1 MTFSECVKKL
11 HDYLTCGIIIA
22 AGSLTRIY
30 LHRKHVRSWLI
41 YSIRFRQRDN
51 NNNSQMVSD
60 QFELLSMIVL
70 NNLETVQV
78 PLKKAIEKQTN
89 LYSDDEHERDQ
100 NIQYDRDN
108 DSERIL
114 FKTNYDNQ
122 QTTLYCFPTYDC
134 LAKFSVSFPSSLI
147 NQQRGTDR
155 MPFPSYQ

>member
-11 HDYLTCGIIIA
+11 HDYLTRRIIIA

-51 NNNSQMVSD
+51 NNNSQMVPD
-60 QFELLSMIVL
+60 QFEVRIMYKTKK
-70 NNLETVQV
+70 TVQV
-78 PLKKAIEKQTN
+78 PLKKTIEKQTN
-89 LYSDDEHERDQ
+89 LYSDDEHEKDQ